1 LYSTETS
8 DDGQKKKRKSEQST
22 MKQHLLV
29 KASIVSVF
37 VVMMGFF
44 WPSQSDATEAILTD
58 DATVAVAKPAGS
70 SRMSASALRVV
81 GPLNNKSEQNAY
93 LKFDF
98 SPLPAGTTGTNI
110 AKATLV
116 LYANA
121 VRKAGTFD
129 VVAVNGAWTE
139 SAVTSATVPSPTEVK
154 ATGVEVAED
163 DFVTVDL
170 TGLVRDWVNG
180 VVTNWGIALIP
191 NTSAVDVQFDAK
203 ETEKGSHQAR
213 LIITTVNA
221 GATGTTGAAGAQGS
235 TGLTGPAGATGTTGA
250 AGAQGSTG
258 LTGSAGATGTTG
270 AAGAQGSTGLTGS
283 AGPTGATGAVG
294 MTFRGAWSNET
305 AYAINDVVTTN
316 GSSWIALTATNGVDP
331 TTDGGTNWV
340 LVAAAGATGATGP
353 AGSNGVDGATG
364 PQGLIGLTGPT
375 GPTGAN
381 GVDGTTGA
389 TGAQGSTGLTG
400 PAGATGTTG
409 AAGAQGST
417 GLTGSA
423 GPTGTTGAAGAQG
436 STGLTGSAGPTG
448 ATGAVGM
455 TFRGA
460 WSNETAYAIN
470 DVVTTNGSSWIALTA
485 TNGVDPTTDDGTHW
499 MAVAAAGLSGCTNE
513 TVATSEFTTESAT
526 YIDLSAFGPAVTVT
540 VPSSGNVLVTLTAFM
555 SNTANAGGY
564 MGFQVETTEAT
575 DATSLHFEGTS
586 AGQGFQGSATYVVSG
601 LTPGSHTFTAK
612 YRASA
617 GVETFANRT
626 IIVIPLP

>member
-1 LYSTETS
+1 
-8 DDGQKKKRKSEQST
+8 

-258 LTGSAGATGTTG
+258 LTGSAG
-270 AAGAQGSTGLTGS
+270 
-283 AGPTGATGAVG
+283 PTGATGAVG

-400 PAGATGTTG
+400 PAGA
-409 AAGAQGST
+409 
-417 GLTGSA
+417 
-423 GPTGTTGAAGAQG
+423 TGTTGAAGAQG

>member
-258 LTGSAGATGTTG
+258 LTGSAG
-270 AAGAQGSTGLTGS
+270 
-283 AGPTGATGAVG
+283 
-294 MTFRGAWSNET
+294 
-305 AYAINDVVTTN
+305 
-316 GSSWIALTATNGVDP
+316 
-331 TTDGGTNWV
+331 
-340 LVAAAGATGATGP
+340 
-353 AGSNGVDGATG
+353 
-364 PQGLIGLTGPT
+364 
-375 GPTGAN
+375 
-381 GVDGTTGA
+381 
-389 TGAQGSTGLTG
+389 
-400 PAGATGTTG
+400 
-409 AAGAQGST
+409 
-417 GLTGSA
+417 
-423 GPTGTTGAAGAQG
+423 
-436 STGLTGSAGPTG
+436 PTG

>member
-331 TTDGGTNWV
+331 TTD
-340 LVAAAGATGATGP
+340 
-353 AGSNGVDGATG
+353 
-364 PQGLIGLTGPT
+364 
-375 GPTGAN
+375 
-381 GVDGTTGA
+381 
-389 TGAQGSTGLTG
+389 
-400 PAGATGTTG
+400 
-409 AAGAQGST
+409 
-417 GLTGSA
+417 
-423 GPTGTTGAAGAQG
+423 
-436 STGLTGSAGPTG
+436 
-448 ATGAVGM
+448 
-455 TFRGA
+455 
-460 WSNETAYAIN
+460 
-470 DVVTTNGSSWIALTA
+470 
-485 TNGVDPTTDDGTHW
+485 DGTHW